1 MKKFKCSECGKPFD
15 NSSNAKRHVNALGKC
30 RRDNAFVVLSDVVIR
45 ASDRVVGGHK
55 RVEDFGVA
63 SRRVPAQEDDEPNM
77 EPAVDID
84 PEQPVEEPERTE
96 GFPDSD
102 FWYRWRLIALF
113 WQKQRLL
120 GVYSRY

>member
-1 MKKFKCSECGKPFD
+1 ML
-15 NSSNAKRHVNALGKC
+15 R
-30 RRDNAFVVLSDVVIR
+30 DVVIR
-45 ASDRVVGGHK
+45 ASDRVVGGHE
-55 RVEDFGVA
+55 RVEEFGN